1 MRIIHNI
8 EYFQFGDW
16 SHEAR
21 KSYVLRLILSY
32 SLVPE
37 PVECIIL
44 FKLRF
49 MFSIPTA
56 LANGTHKKHA
66 DL

>member
-16 SHEAR
+16 SQEAR

-37 PVECIIL
+37 PLECIIL
-44 FKLRF
+44 LQLRF

-56 LANGTHKKHA
+56 LANDIQKKM